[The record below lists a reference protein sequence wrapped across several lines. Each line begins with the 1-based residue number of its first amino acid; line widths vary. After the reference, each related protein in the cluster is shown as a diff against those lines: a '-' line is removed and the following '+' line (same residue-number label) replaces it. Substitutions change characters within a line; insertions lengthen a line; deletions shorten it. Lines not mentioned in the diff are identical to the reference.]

1 MNLGDVIEGVIEE
14 YGLPRDFVASAV
26 CDSIAAAYSKKY
38 PNVAIEILL
47 NKKTGEL
54 EVLASKLVVT
64 SVQDDEKEV
73 SLRKAKTICPKA
85 SLGEVIKVPF
95 EGAIGRV
102 EILNA
107 KQLIAGKIRDYE
119 SQAIYNDFKEKRGTV
134 LSGIVHKRER
144 KGYVVKF
151 GETLAFLPR
160 ENTIAKEELRG
171 GQPLKVL
178 VSDVLASVGRDGH
191 QIILDRA
198 SGDFV
203 KKLIELEIPEVFEGI
218 VEIRKVVRAPGYKT
232 KVLVASSSKDIDP
245 VGTCVGVGG
254 SRVKPIL
261 KELGQEK
268 IDFVGWSES
277 LERLVEQSLKPAE
290 IDKVEAMQD
299 GKVVVWLAQDQRA
312 YAIGKMGQNI
322 ALAAK
327 LVGADIQ
334 LQDLANGKKIVDFGD
349 DQNIERGM

>member
-1 MNLGDVIEGVIEE
+1 MNLGDVIDGVIEE
-14 YGLPRDFVASAV
+14 YGLPRDFVTSAV

-38 PNVAIEILL
+38 PDVMLEVVL
-47 NKKTGEL
+47 NKKTGQL
-54 EVLASKLVVT
+54 EVMASKTVVV
-64 SVQDDEKEV
+64 SVQDDDREV
-73 SLRKAKTICPKA
+73 SLRKAKILSPKA
-85 SLGEVIKVPF
+85 VLGELVRVPF
-95 EGAIGRV
+95 EGSIGRV

-107 KQLIAGKIRDYE
+107 KQLISGKIRDYE
-119 SQAIYNDFKEKRGTV
+119 LQAVYNDFKEKKGTV

-144 KGYVVKF
+144 SGYVIKF
-151 GETLAFLPR
+151 GEVLAFLPR
-160 ENTIAKEELRG
+160 ENTIGKEELRG
-171 GQPLKVL
+171 GQPIKILI
-178 VSDVLASVGRDGH
+178 SDVLATVSRDGH

-198 SGDFV
+198 SADFV
-203 KKLIELEIPEVFEGI
+203 RKLIELEIPEVFEGI
-218 VEIRKVVRAPGYKT
+218 VEIKKIVRSPGYKT

-268 IDFVGWSES
+268 IDFIGWSDS

-290 IDKVEAMQD
+290 IDKVEAVHD

-334 LQDLANGKKIVDFGD
+334 LQDLASDNKIVDFGD
-349 DQNIERGM
+349 DQNIERGI